1 MAKRFLKE
9 DMEKT
14 MEEVAEGY
22 LAKLI
27 NRSLVQVV
35 SISIDGRAKSC
46 CVHDLVYAMILEKCE
61 DLSFFKNINEDN
73 QSSLNGMVQRL
84 SIATKFDNLMVNVEN
99 KRIGSLM
106 VKTLNE
112 IQSTSSLIA

>member
-1 MAKRFLKE
+1 
-9 DMEKT
+9 
-14 MEEVAEGY
+14 
-22 LAKLI
+22 
-27 NRSLVQVV
+27 
-35 SISIDGRAKSC
+35 
-46 CVHDLVYAMILEKCE
+46 MILEKCE